1 MEPEL
6 QTVTEIVPIEVKEEA
21 VEMSIAEGLASTDVA
36 KIKAARGTAKG
47 QVTKNVNILQDNLVV
62 ENDKFLYDEIDD
74 KMVQEY
80 SVTRCF

>member
-36 KIKAARGTAKG
+36 KIRAARGAAKG

-62 ENDKFLYDEIDD
+62 EDDKFLYDEIDD
-74 KMVQEY
+74 IKV
-80 SVTRCF
+80 

>member
-36 KIKAARGTAKG
+36 KIKAARSS
-47 QVTKNVNILQDNLVV
+47 QRSSDQ
-62 ENDKFLYDEIDD
+62 EC
-74 KMVQEY
+74 EY
-80 SVTRCF
+80 STG